1 MSSHA
6 QGYRKYCLACFLD
19 PHAAATKLLLL
30 WDKTTAALL
39 LQTEKHSQHKAA
51 CLSEVLSDPMLEPGK
66 SKSKDTNIA
75 YLFDD

>member
-1 MSSHA
+1 MPKATESTAWSV
-6 QGYRKYCLACFLD
+6 FLD

-30 WDKTTAALL
+30 WDQTAAAALL

-66 SKSKDTNIA
+66 SKS
-75 YLFDD
+75 